1 MGALA
6 GLIRA
11 QCYRTLGRLFTYEVT
26 IRDGH
31 RLVTGGP
38 YAYVRHPSYTT
49 YIIGTAAIGFVPLT
63 RGSWLRESG
72 VLGETA
78 WARVPYALGALWAA
92 YVCTGMVLRTRTED
106 RLLKGEF
113 GAEWEEYA
121 RTVPYRLVPY
131 VY

>member
-1 MGALA
+1 M
-6 GLIRA
+6 
-11 QCYRTLGRLFTYEVT
+11 T

-49 YIIGTAAIGFVPLT
+49 YILGTAAVGCMPLA
-63 RGSWLRESG
+63 RGAWLRESAG
-72 VLGETA
+72 QALGPG
-78 WARVPYALGALWAA
+78 ARVPYVFGALWAA

-106 RLLKGEF
+106 RLLRAEF
-113 GAEWEEYA
+113 GEEWEEYA
-121 RTVPYRLVPY
+121 RRVQYRLVPY